1 MNAHRCD
8 LCGEL
13 YAENSEIR
21 IKSLAGIYYT
31 LLRRND
37 GAVIDICSSCRLKLQ
52 DVFDTIGNDW
62 ELGRRKRH

>member
-13 YAENSEIR
+13 YAENGEIR
-21 IKSLAGIYYT
+21 IKSLSGIYYT

-52 DVFDTIGNDW
+52 DVFDNIGANR
-62 ELGRRKRH
+62 ELSKCH